1 MDTPLEIFTKKFE
14 ASLQIILDAID
25 LDSIDDILDARD
37 ADAFSDVWIKTW
49 KKVEHVQIDI
59 DTQRE
64 KIFKLIFS
72 KTQSSDLAAYLIED
86 FELIAKHLNQEEDN
100 WVTHLCATY
109 FDHKVPQGKLKSK
122 NITLIELITQ

>member
-25 LDSIDDILDARD
+25 LDSIDNVLDARD

-86 FELIAKHLNQEEDN
+86 FELIAKHLNEEEDN
-100 WVTHLCATY
+100 WVTHL
-109 FDHKVPQGKLKSK
+109 
-122 NITLIELITQ
+122 